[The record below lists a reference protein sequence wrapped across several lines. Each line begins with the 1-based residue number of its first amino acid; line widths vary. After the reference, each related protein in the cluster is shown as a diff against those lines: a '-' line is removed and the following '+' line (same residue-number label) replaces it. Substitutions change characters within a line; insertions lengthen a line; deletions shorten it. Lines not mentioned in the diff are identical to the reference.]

1 MLGPLVLSASRVERG
16 WGVSELGRRGCNSGL
31 HHRVAGVARDE
42 GAENVLPQQAAIKH
56 HPCRMWPLRPPD
68 VW

>member
-42 GAENVLPQQAAIKH
+42 EAENVCSASAG
-56 HPCRMWPLRPPD
+56 RY
-68 VW
+68 